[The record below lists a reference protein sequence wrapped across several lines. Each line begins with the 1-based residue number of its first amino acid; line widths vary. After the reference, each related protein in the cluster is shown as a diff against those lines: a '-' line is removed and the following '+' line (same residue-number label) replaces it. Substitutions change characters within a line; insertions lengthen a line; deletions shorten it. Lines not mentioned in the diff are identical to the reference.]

1 MTGGGAWASRSGGVR
16 ATANGAVR
24 ATANGGSD
32 QAGADGG
39 DVEKLRKALAAEH
52 AAVFAYGLLGARTSG
67 ALRSRISAA
76 FEAHRARRDRL
87 RAMITTRG
95 GRPAEAEASYALPF
109 VPTGPGQAARLAAQ
123 VEAGVAAAYLELAAA
138 SDAALREHAALA
150 VQEAATRSYSLRPAP
165 PAAFPGL
172 PPAASPTGSPPAS
185 TGLPTGPSP
194 GPQDGTQS
202 TATTPTG

>member
-1 MTGGGAWASRSGGVR
+1 MTGGGAWASRSGG
-16 ATANGAVR
+16 VR

-202 TATTPTG
+202 TATTPAG